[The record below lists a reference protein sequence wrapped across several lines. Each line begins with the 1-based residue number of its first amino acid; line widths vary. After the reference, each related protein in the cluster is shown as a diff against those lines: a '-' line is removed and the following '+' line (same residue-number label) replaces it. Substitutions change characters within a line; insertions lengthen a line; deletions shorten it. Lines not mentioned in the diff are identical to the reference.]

1 MIVQEDS
8 LGRKVK
14 TEFMMSGEDY
24 LVDYLPGYWEKKTL
38 AKKNNLSV
46 CRLKKNL
53 QNNKTSSFNMG
64 KKNCVCNTNFNIKM

>member
-24 LVDYLPGYWEKKTL
+24 LVDYLPGY
-38 AKKNNLSV
+38 
-46 CRLKKNL
+46 
-53 QNNKTSSFNMG
+53 
-64 KKNCVCNTNFNIKM
+64 

>member
-14 TEFMMSGEDY
+14 TEFMMSGEDC
-24 LVDYLPGYWEKKTL
+24 LVDYLPGYWKKKEKKTL

-46 CRLKKNL
+46 CH
-53 QNNKTSSFNMG
+53 F
-64 KKNCVCNTNFNIKM
+64 